1 MINDELKE
9 YIKREIAQAAQIPVG
24 AIFAFPSEK
33 IPEGFLPCEG
43 QELSKMQYPEL
54 FQLIGTTFGGTAI
67 TFCLPDLQ
75 GQFIRGLDRDGNI
88 DYDENGNIRAVGS
101 FQKHSFQGH
110 SHMADTSVLEISS
123 GGSHDH
129 DLYWSEFKVRDYSI
143 NDFNNHEQCF
153 AMPFADK
160 DDHQYFGR
168 TSASAF
174 TKDGTTV
181 DGTHTHSVVM
191 KENSN
196 FIGYPISSSFGSVEN
211 NISSETRPRNVAL
224 IFCIKAR

>member
-1 MINDELKE
+1 MIDAELKE
-9 YIKREIAQAAQIPVG
+9 YIKREITQTIQIPIG

-43 QELSKMQYPEL
+43 QELSQIQYPKL
-54 FQLIGTTFGGTAI
+54 FELIGTSFGGGNK

-101 FQKHSFQGH
+101 FQMHSFQGH
-110 SHMADTSVLEISS
+110 SHTADTSLLEISS
-123 GGSHDH
+123 AGAHDH
-129 DLYWSEFKVRDYSI
+129 DLYWSEFKVRDYSV

-153 AMPFADK
+153 AMPYADK
-160 DDHQYFGR
+160 DDHDYFGR
-168 TSASAF
+168 TDASAV

-181 DGTHTHSVVM
+181 EGEHTHSVVI
-191 KENSN
+191 KGNSN
-196 FIGYPISSSFGSVEN
+196 FVGNPISSSFGAVEN
-211 NISSETRPRNVAL
+211 NISSETRPRNIAL